1 MLHAADIISTVKHIV
16 ENDRQLMPLAGVADL
31 EPGDLRGTS
40 SNPLLRVP
48 LEAILSDTP
57 APIPLPCDARAQ
69 HLTVP
74 DPVTTLFMDAHQLL
88 PPSQCL
94 DPFVHHLPD
103 ETVLSCD
110 ESEAPLAQ
118 PT

>member
-57 APIPLPCDARAQ
+57 APTPFLVTLAHNTSLSQAQLP
-69 HLTVP
+69 
-74 DPVTTLFMDAHQLL
+74 LL
-88 PPSQCL
+88 PWTRISFCS
-94 DPFVHHLPD
+94 HH
-103 ETVLSCD
+103 S
-110 ESEAPLAQ
+110 A
-118 PT
+118 